1 MLFGRHFSSFK
12 LCCVRNFS
20 EDYDTLKKTAR
31 HFCVALL
38 IGNIHLIVSDIFN
51 QSEKSDLSDS
61 AHFSH
66 PLKLSFH
73 LFSKNNFWW
82 FLQWREKSELFR
94 KTFFRWSCLSSFYT
108 RISCC
113 HERTLKSRF
122 MWSQKRRVQFVF
134 RCNSRFRRDR
144 QIVTSYF
151 IIVNVAFIFQQQ
163 TKPSRK
169 LLLKF
174 SCTKYN

>member
-12 LCCVRNFS
+12 LYCVRNFS

-51 QSEKSDLSDS
+51 QSEKSNLSDS

-66 PLKLSFH
+66 PLKLSFR

-82 FLQWREKSELFR
+82 FLQKWN
-94 KTFFRWSCLSSFYT
+94 LSSLEKLSSDDHACLASIRAF
-108 RISCC
+108 SCC

-174 SCTKYN
+174 SST